1 MKYERVEKA
10 VFLSR
15 PNRFTASVLLEDR
28 EEICHVKNTGR
39 CAELLIPGTEVWLC
53 PGTGQKRKTKY
64 DLIAVKKGG
73 RLVNMD
79 SQAPNRAAGEWLRAG
94 GLFANPLAVRPEVKY
109 RGSRFDFYLEGAREK
124 GFLEVKGVTLEEEG
138 TAMFP
143 DAPTERGLRHI
154 RELTESLR
162 EGYDAWI
169 LFVIQM
175 KGVHRMIP
183 NDRTQP
189 QFGEALREAKRAGV
203 RILAM
208 DCLVT
213 EDSMIIDREIP
224 VDFGEIGNE
233 RKEECHGA

>member
-1 MKYERVEKA
+1 
-10 VFLSR
+10 
-15 PNRFTASVLLEDR
+15 
-28 EEICHVKNTGR
+28 
-39 CAELLIPGTEVWLC
+39 
-53 PGTGQKRKTKY
+53 
-64 DLIAVKKGG
+64 
-73 RLVNMD
+73 
-79 SQAPNRAAGEWLRAG
+79 
-94 GLFANPLAVRPEVKY
+94 
-109 RGSRFDFYLEGAREK
+109 
-124 GFLEVKGVTLEEEG
+124 
-138 TAMFP
+138 MFP

-224 VDFGEIGNE
+224 VDLGEIGNE